1 MENTANHI
9 TLTGTLASLPEYSHQ
24 NHERRFFRFLLAV
37 ERLSGTEDLLPV
49 LAAEDVLEQAE
60 LFEGE
65 QPRADRPPSDPV
77 RLRAFHDDDGRAYAE
92 RGRPDRHGLQATR
105 LPADTAW
112 PADYRSVSGRAA
124 PVPQDGLHPLYF
136 MGPDGA
142 GRRRIPDRHG
152 VDAHGPPPKPDLS
165 QESGRDE
172 RNTHRIR
179 TFRQRLR
186 ARPGIRNFLKN
197 SSQPMQPSP

>member
-65 QPRADRPPSDPV
+65 RFTIEGQIRSFNNREPTGRRLILCVYALSMMTTDAPMQNEAVLTGTVCKPPVYRQTPLGRQITDLCLAVPR
-77 RLRAFHDDDGRAYAE
+77 L
-92 RGRPDRHGLQATR
+92 
-105 LPADTAW
+105 
-112 PADYRSVSGRAA
+112 YRRTTSLVF
-124 PVPQDGLHPLYF
+124 Y
-136 MGPDGA
+136 GA
-142 GRRRIPDRHG
+142 GRRW
-152 VDAHGPPPKPDLS
+152 PPP
-165 QESGRDE
+165 
-172 RNTHRIR
+172 NTRP
-179 TFRQRLR
+179 
-186 ARPGIRNFLKN
+186 AR
-197 SSQPMQPSP
+197 S